1 MFQGKH
7 KSGKP
12 QSVGCVA
19 LKKVVKISLGKAL
32 DITAQKC
39 YNEYEKR
46 RRTLHK
52 PERDS
57 IMRKVTFETIFTAL
71 TNFGYDNQEVMDE
84 LSKEINKGADAK
96 AKNAEAY
103 EGIHDLVI
111 GALSDTPATCAEI
124 FEQIK
129 TELPEGMGKGKVQY
143 ALTHLWQDEIVKIEG
158 KPNTYRRA

>member
-1 MFQGKH
+1 
-7 KSGKP
+7 
-12 QSVGCVA
+12 
-19 LKKVVKISLGKAL
+19 
-32 DITAQKC
+32 
-39 YNEYEKR
+39 
-46 RRTLHK
+46 
-52 PERDS
+52 
-57 IMRKVTFETIFTAL
+57 MRKVTFETIFTAL

-84 LSKEINKGADAK
+84 LSKEIAKGADAK

-124 FEQIK
+124 FEQIE
-129 TELPEGMGKGKVQY
+129 TELPSDMGKGKVQY